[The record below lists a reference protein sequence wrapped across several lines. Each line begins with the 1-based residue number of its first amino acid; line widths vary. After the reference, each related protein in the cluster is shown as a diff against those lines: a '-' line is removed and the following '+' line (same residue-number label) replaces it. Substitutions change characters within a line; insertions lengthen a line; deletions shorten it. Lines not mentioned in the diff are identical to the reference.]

1 MANIIKNHNRKIL
14 NECEMTDNR
23 RTCNCRN
30 KNLWPLDGKCLTN
43 NVIYKVTV
51 TRASRTT
58 SNYIGMVE
66 NDFKTRFNNH
76 KLSSRNQNHSHDTV
90 FSKYI
95 WELKNNDTTYDIKWC
110 IIKTANAYKG
120 NPSCCNLCLSEKLC
134 ILTACDTILNKW
146 SKLVT
151 KCHQENKFFTTNHR
165 IAVPTIH
172 EFQISSMVYF
182 ELRLKYLILRALY
195 LGYRISVAVDW
206 FARQ

>member
-14 NECEMTDNR
+14 NECEMRDNR

-30 KNLWPLDGKCLTN
+30 KNLCPLDGKCLTN

-51 TRASRTT
+51 TTASRTT

-66 NDFKTRFNNH
+66 NDFKTRFNKH
-76 KLSSRNQNHSHDTV
+76 KLSFRNQNHSHDTV
-90 FSKYI
+90 LSKYI

-146 SKLVT
+146 SELVT
-151 KCHQENKFFTTNHR
+151 KCHQENKFFAANHR
-165 IAVPTIH
+165 MRCSNHPWISNFLNGLFWASLKIFNYTCAV
-172 EFQISSMVYF
+172 F
-182 ELRLKYLILRALY
+182 RL
-195 LGYRISVAVDW
+195 SH
-206 FARQ
+206 

>member
-51 TRASRTT
+51 TTASRTT

-66 NDFKTRFNNH
+66 NDFRTRFNNH
-76 KLSSRNQNHSHDTV
+76 KLSFRNQNHSHDTV
-90 FSKYI
+90 LSKYI
-95 WELKNNDTTYDIKWC
+95 WELKNSDTTYDIKWC

-120 NPSCCNLCLSEKLC
+120 NLSCCNLCLSEKLC

-165 IAVPTIH
+165 MRCSNHPWISNFLNGLFWALLKIFNSTRAV
-172 EFQISSMVYF
+172 F
-182 ELRLKYLILRALY
+182 RL
-195 LGYRISVAVDW
+195 SH
-206 FARQ
+206 